1 MLVMIQMKTIFKFN
15 MIVWCLLLAN
25 TIFAYDRQDTLRG
38 SNGKHRAWWDVQH
51 YSLSIE
57 FDTARKSISG
67 SNAILAKI
75 ISKPTDS
82 LQLDLQELMFMDS
95 IVMDGMQLDFSKE
108 GNVWWVKYPFYKKDI
123 GDEINFTAYYH
134 GKPRI
139 AKNPPWDGGFI
150 WAKDEKGNPWTAVSC
165 QGIGASL
172 WWPCKDY
179 QGDEPD
185 SGMRMIYKTIHTN
198 EKILEPISNGLMP
211 SDRNEVGSQVQSV
224 IPVFYYDDSV
234 YAAIGCKSPDDW
246 YYIWDVINPINNYD
260 ATFYIGNYAG
270 WTDTLI
276 GEKGVLN
283 LSFYPLK
290 YNEEKAR
297 KQFAIVKQMLRCFEY
312 WMGPYPFYEDGYKLV
327 EAPYL
332 GMEHQSAIAYGNHYK
347 MGYNGLDRSGTGI
360 GMLFDFI
367 IIHESGHE
375 WFGNNI
381 TAQDIADNW
390 IHEGFTTYTETLFTE
405 WIAGKEKAFEYCRG
419 EWKKIRNDRPV
430 IGDYGVN
437 DEGSGDKYDKGA
449 AVIHMIRMMM
459 KDDEKFRQ
467 LLRGLNKEFYHGI
480 VTTQQV
486 EDYISRF
493 VGYDFSPLFNQY
505 LRTTDIPVLEY
516 YIKGKEL
523 FYRFTNVV
531 ENFKLPLEVQNGKHH
546 ADITPTNEWQHIKW
560 KGGYGVEFSKDFLI
574 IVK

>member
-1 MLVMIQMKTIFKFN
+1 M
-15 MIVWCLLLAN
+15 LLAS
-25 TIFAYDRQDTLRG
+25 TLFAYNRQDTLRG
-38 SNGKHRAWWDVQH
+38 SNGRHRSWWDVQH
-51 YSLSIE
+51 YALSVE

-67 SNAILAKI
+67 SNTILARI
-75 ISKPTDS
+75 IAPPTDS

-95 IVMDGMQLDFSKE
+95 IVMDGQQLDFSKE
-108 GNVWWVKYPFYKKDI
+108 GNVWWIKYPFHKKEI
-123 GDEINFTAYYH
+123 GTDLSFKAYYH
-134 GKPRI
+134 GKPKI

-150 WAKDEKGNPWTAVSC
+150 WTKDEKENLWIAVAC
-165 QGIGASL
+165 QGTGASL

-185 SGMRMIYKTIHTN
+185 KGTALKLKNMESVQIVSNGTYLNEQQRNNEELPIIETIIYQDGTMLTN
-198 EKILEPISNGLMP
+198 SDVQFNYENDKISNW
-211 SDRNEVGSQVQSV
+211 SV
-224 IPVFYYDDSV
+224 R
-234 YAAIGCKSPDDW
+234 
-246 YYIWDVINPINNYD
+246 NPINTYNV
-260 ATFYIGNYAG
+260 TFYIGNYSS

-276 GEKGVLN
+276 GEKGTLN

-297 KQFAIVKQMLRCFEY
+297 KQFAVTKQMLHCFEY

-347 MGYNGLDRSGTGI
+347 MGYNGMDRSGTGV

-390 IHEGFTTYTETLFTE
+390 IHEGFTTYTETLFAE

-419 EWKKIRNDRPV
+419 EWKNIRNDRPI
-430 IGDYGVN
+430 IGDYDVN
-437 DEGSGDKYDKGA
+437 DEGSSDKYDKGA

-459 KDDEKFRQ
+459 NNDEQFRQ
-467 LLRGLNKEFYHGI
+467 LLRGLNSEFYHGI
-480 VTTQQV
+480 VTTRQV
-486 EDYISRF
+486 EDYIGNFSKLPLSRF
-493 VGYDFSPLFNQY
+493 FDQY

-516 YIKGKEL
+516 YIKNKKL
-523 FYRFTNVV
+523 FYRFANVV
-531 ENFKLPLEVQNGKHH
+531 NGFEMTVPLENVKRKATLHITTDWQN
-546 ADITPTNEWQHIKW
+546 IKW
-560 KGGYGVEFSKDFLI
+560 KNTTPEFSKNFLI
-574 IVK
+574 KLVEEHN